1 MGFEYIKYLYEND
14 YDFSKF
20 YDAYEKVTFE
30 RYYRHNG
37 FLFRDNRLCVPMSSM
52 HELFMREAHEDEFM
66 EHFSVVKT
74 LHVLHDYL
82 YWLNMHIDV

>member
-20 YDAYEKVTFE
+20 YDAYEKIAFKG
-30 RYYRHNG
+30 YYRHNG

-52 HELFMREAHEDEFM
+52 CDLLVRKAHEGGLI
-66 EHFSVVKT
+66 EHFGVAKT
-74 LHVLHDYL
+74 LDVLHEHFY
-82 YWLNMHIDV
+82 